1 MVSTFLGSNKGK
13 VSFSYTVAVCT
24 VRKCSISRESIG
36 YPNVALANKELL
48 VTEGLEVLQY
58 YVLK

>member
-1 MVSTFLGSNKGK
+1 MVSTFLGSNKEK
-13 VSFSYTVAVCT
+13 VFFSYTVAVCT
-24 VRKCSISRESIG
+24 VRKCSISRESIS